1 MASFPAWGSGESD
14 VPCRPMRPGK
24 ACAIAALGGLLLAP
38 SRADAQRQRDM
49 PLYPTKAGNFVML
62 DAIVLGAQAS
72 YENRT
77 DLEEGMSKIT
87 TRASGLLSTPFA
99 EASLN
104 VDVNVFL
111 WSFGASAGYQSVHH
125 NHQGLKTRADGSQVP
140 DNDAN
145 TLDARVESDK
155 AFRAGDLPKGFS
167 DTQAFPWAEGRI
179 QLAIPMLEATEA
191 PSFMP
196 PLLFLNKVTA
206 RWEDRDAATFDW
218 YNVTPHDEGVLLK
231 YDGTLFYRNRDFG
244 AIGPSVRYLN
254 LPRGGS
260 REHELHYG
268 LTLVTSPG
276 WQTSDI
282 ILFQLMFD
290 FGNDKFGQHP
300 YQELISESLPPAQIL
315 AVYRSIIEL

>member
-1 MASFPAWGSGESD
+1 
-14 VPCRPMRPGK
+14 MRPGK
-24 ACAIAALGGLLLAP
+24 ACAVAALGVALLAP
-38 SRADAQRQRDM
+38 ARADAQRQKDM

-87 TRASGLLSTPFA
+87 TRVSGLVSTPFA

-111 WSFGASAGYQSVHH
+111 WSFGASVAYQSLYH
-125 NHQGLKTRADGSQVP
+125 NHQGLRTRADGTEVP

-145 TLDARVESDK
+145 TLDSRVDADR
-155 AFRAGDLPKGFS
+155 AFRKGDLPKGFS
-167 DTQAFPWAEGRI
+167 DSQTFPWAEGRV
-179 QLAIPMLEATEA
+179 QLAVPMLEATGS

-196 PLLFLNKVTA
+196 PLLFLNKATV
-206 RWEDRDAATFDW
+206 RWEDRDPATFDW
-218 YNVTPHDEGVLLK
+218 FHVTPHDAGVLLK
-231 YDGTLFYRNRDFG
+231 YEGTLFYRHRDFG
-244 AIGPSVRYLN
+244 AIGPSLRYLN
-254 LPRGGS
+254 LPRDGS
-260 REHELHYG
+260 RENELHYG
-268 LTLVTSPG
+268 FTLVTSPG
-276 WQTSDI
+276 WQKSDI
-282 ILFQLMFD
+282 ILFQTMFD

-300 YQELISESLPPAQIL
+300 YQELISESVPPIHIL